1 MQVVLLVI
9 LFYYRVFPLKK
20 MLCKGF
26 KKKKVV
32 FFQETKK
39 IFFIFTYL
47 KSIKGL
53 KPTKASAVKFVNI
66 CAPVLIIILYH
77 VKN

>member
-1 MQVVLLVI
+1 
-9 LFYYRVFPLKK
+9 
-20 MLCKGF
+20 MLCKGL
-26 KKKKVV
+26 KKIKKMGC

-77 VKN
+77 VKKLNM